1 MVNSDHIEASL
12 DLAQEDSHP
21 MVNIAIQVKTPEVVR
36 PQHRAHEDSTW
47 RPIIT
52 NLLSGALAGAVAKTT
67 IAPLDRT
74 KILFQTSDMKF
85 SVRQVVSVLNNV
97 YQKEGI
103 LALWRG
109 NSATMVRIIPYA
121 ALQYSTH
128 EQYKKLLKPN
138 NAQNLAP
145 FARFCAGSM
154 AGVTASAL
162 TYPLD
167 LVRARMAVTE
177 RTRYRGMLSMCLH
190 TLKHEGPKAFYQGFL
205 PTMLGAIPYGGTSF
219 FTYETFKK
227 RHKEVTNNRDPTPL
241 ERLCYGAI
249 AGLCG
254 QTSSYPLDVIRR
266 RMQTAGITKYSYK
279 TIVKTAR
286 EIYQE
291 GGIKGGLYKGLS
303 MNWVK
308 GPIAVGISF
317 TVFDM
322 SKNALSDSHLF
333 STGAK

>member
-52 NLLSGALAGAVAKTT
+52 KPLSGALAGAVAKTT
-67 IAPLDRT
+67 SLLLTGT
-74 KILFQTSDMKF
+74 KFFSQTSDMKF

-154 AGVTASAL
+154 AVVTASAL

-227 RHKEVTNNRDPTPL
+227 RHKEMTNNRDP
-241 ERLCYGAI
+241 
-249 AGLCG
+249 
-254 QTSSYPLDVIRR
+254 
-266 RMQTAGITKYSYK
+266 
-279 TIVKTAR
+279 
-286 EIYQE
+286 
-291 GGIKGGLYKGLS
+291 
-303 MNWVK
+303 
-308 GPIAVGISF
+308 
-317 TVFDM
+317 
-322 SKNALSDSHLF
+322 HL
-333 STGAK
+333 